1 MQPEIIGLN
10 HEAKMAYKIEQVVED
25 CIGCGAC
32 AAVCD
37 NWEMGSDGKSH
48 PKATEVEELGCNK
61 EAADVCPV
69 GCIHI
74 KK

>member
-1 MQPEIIGLN
+1 
-10 HEAKMAYKIEQVVED
+10 MAYKIVQVVED

-48 PKATEVEELGCNK
+48 PKAVEVEELGCNK
-61 EAADVCPV
+61 EAVDVCPV
-69 GCIHI
+69 GCIRVEE

>member
-1 MQPEIIGLN
+1 MVI
-10 HEAKMAYKIEQVVED
+10 KIEHIVDD

-32 AAVCD
+32 AVVCD
-37 NWEMGSDGKSH
+37 NWEMIGSKSH
-48 PKATEVEELGCNK
+48 PKKTELDEVGCNK

-74 KK
+74 KH